1 MLVHEYLN
9 LLMQVTLVQEME
21 ILEDEESNIKVSL

>member
-21 ILEDEESNIKVSL
+21 ILEDEESYIKVSL

>member
-1 MLVHEYLN
+1 MLVHEYLS